1 MMAFPCMLMEAAR
14 RAGILLLRW
23 ISLVPPPLVF
33 IADIKI
39 FVHVRNIADIKRA
52 IDQALIF
59 A

>member
-1 MMAFPCMLMEAAR
+1 MAIGAPAQSK
-14 RAGILLLRW
+14 LLLRW